1 MNKNIH
7 ILPTKLNEE
16 VWKDVKGYEGIYKVS
31 NFGRVKSLDREVAPN
46 NRVPY
51 WRKGKIDRKSVV

>member
-16 VWKDVKGYEGIYKVS
+16 VWKDVKDYEGIYKVS
-31 NFGRVKSLDREVAPN
+31 NFGRVKSLDREITQKNKAT
-46 NRVPY
+46 
-51 WRKGKIDRKSVV
+51 